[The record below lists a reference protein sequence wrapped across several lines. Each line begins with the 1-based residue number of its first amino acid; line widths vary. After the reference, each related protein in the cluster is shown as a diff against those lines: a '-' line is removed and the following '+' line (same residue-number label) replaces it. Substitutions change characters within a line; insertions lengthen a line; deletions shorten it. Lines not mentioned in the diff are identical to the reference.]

1 MFEMPPLNGRKALIA
16 EVHLPL
22 TWKDEGMAEVGIE
35 SEGRVLV
42 GIDERYFRPTEVDL
56 LLGDSTKARE
66 EFGWEPKSSFPSWS
80 K

>member
-22 TWKDEGMAEVGIE
+22 IWKDEGMAEVGIG

-42 GIDERYFRPTEVDL
+42 RIDERCFRPTEVDL
-56 LLGDSTKARE
+56 LLGDTCKARKE
-66 EFGWEPKSSFPSWS
+66 LGWEPKSSFPSWS